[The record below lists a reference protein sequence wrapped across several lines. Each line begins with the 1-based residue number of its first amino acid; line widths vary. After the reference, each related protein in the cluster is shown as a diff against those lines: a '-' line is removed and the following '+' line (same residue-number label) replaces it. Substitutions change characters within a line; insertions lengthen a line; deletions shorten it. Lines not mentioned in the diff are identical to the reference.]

1 MRFDESASAFSVGY
15 LGEIGRACAEE
26 GDERAGMAF
35 YAEMR
40 KQLEARL
47 PKRFVGPAHRANAV
61 CSPDDPDGRPPVME
75 VEVGQFDGGGVFL
88 TKRPIGHMDGR
99 HMDGLAVRSDLH
111 MLCSIC

>member
-1 MRFDESASAFSVGY
+1 MRFDELASAFSVGY

-26 GDERAGMAF
+26 ADERAGMAF

-75 VEVGQFDGGGVFL
+75 VEIEQFDGCVFL
-88 TKRPIGHMDGR
+88 TKRPIE